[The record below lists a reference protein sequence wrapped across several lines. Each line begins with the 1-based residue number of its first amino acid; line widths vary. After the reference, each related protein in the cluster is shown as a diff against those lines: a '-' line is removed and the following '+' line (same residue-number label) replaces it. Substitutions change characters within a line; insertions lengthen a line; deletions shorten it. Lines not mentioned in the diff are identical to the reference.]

1 MCAFQRHLRR
11 QLEHARRCRIGIPTL
26 GELTNLPIDTLLD
39 IVFVI
44 LAGGQPLTLSEVCEL
59 EQIQRELQRR
69 GELEGARVCAVRRF
83 GWGTYDS
90 SNLTRL

>member
-1 MCAFQRHLRR
+1 M
-11 QLEHARRCRIGIPTL
+11 L

-44 LAGGQPLTLSEVCEL
+44 LAGGQPLTFSEVGEL

-69 GELEGARVCAVRRF
+69 GELEGARLCKMAI
-83 GWGTYDS
+83 GLKD
-90 SNLTRL
+90 L

>member
-1 MCAFQRHLRR
+1 M
-11 QLEHARRCRIGIPTL
+11 L

-44 LAGGQPLTLSEVCEL
+44 LAGGQPLTLSEVGEL

-69 GELEGARVCAVRRF
+69 GELEGARLCKMAI
-83 GWGTYDS
+83 
-90 SNLTRL
+90 RLNDL